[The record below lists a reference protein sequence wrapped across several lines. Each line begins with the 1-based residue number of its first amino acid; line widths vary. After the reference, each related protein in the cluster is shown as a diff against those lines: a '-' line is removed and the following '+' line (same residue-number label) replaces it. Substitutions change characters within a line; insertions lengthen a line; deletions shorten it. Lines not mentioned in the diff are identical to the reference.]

1 MNYKVL
7 NEMVKYIENHLDE
20 EIDFD
25 KLSKIAGMNIFILE
39 RIFNFLT
46 GITLKEYI
54 KKRRLSAAFEEIK
67 NTNNKI
73 IDIAFKYQFNSA
85 TSFYRAFKN
94 QFGISPNDCRKKDV
108 MYQSVPM
115 IIFPLDDK
123 DFNFDYVIKEFAQKK
138 LYCYHLHEKNHDD
151 LLYQI
156 RKLFLNLRQ
165 EQDVDKLTEKE
176 MLYGIFI
183 RHNGE
188 YDYYLGTTIKNENL
202 EVYTLENTRYIVFK
216 LAGSKQDDIVSLER
230 KIKLSW
236 YPSTK
241 YNADKNITI
250 ENYSSN
256 YTFIMLP
263 LK

>member
-25 KLSKIAGMNIFILE
+25 KLCKITGMNIFILE

-54 KKRRLSAAFEEIK
+54 KKRRLSATFEEIK

-94 QFGISPNDCRKKDV
+94 QFGISPNDCRKKNV

-123 DFNFDYVIKEFAQKK
+123 DFNFDYEIKEFAQKK
-138 LYCYHLHEKNHDD
+138 LYCYHVHEKNHDD

-188 YDYYLGTTIKNENL
+188 YNYYLGTTIKNENL

-241 YNADKNITI
+241 YNAPIVF
-250 ENYSSN
+250 SN
-256 YTFIMLP
+256 N
-263 LK
+263 